1 MPPTTAKFGR
11 NCLAKISLV
20 IGRNG
25 QSERDR
31 RMRKLI
37 DSFVQSEDG
46 AITVDWVVLT
56 ALILGIQIVVLI
68 ATMEDSMVEVSGSI
82 AGEVTEYEEFLD

>member
-1 MPPTTAKFGR
+1 
-11 NCLAKISLV
+11 
-20 IGRNG
+20 
-25 QSERDR
+25 
-31 RMRKLI
+31 MRKLI